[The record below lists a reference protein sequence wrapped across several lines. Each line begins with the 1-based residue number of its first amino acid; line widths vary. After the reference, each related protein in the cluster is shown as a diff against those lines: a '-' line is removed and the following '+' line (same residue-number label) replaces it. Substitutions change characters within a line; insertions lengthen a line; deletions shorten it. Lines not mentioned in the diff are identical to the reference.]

1 TTRGSTR
8 LTLATWNSWSR
19 TETSTSRRRSGTLSG
34 ASLHWSRESP
44 RTSSSTH
51 ARRVITGWPRL
62 SSQTQNETFSSR
74 RYTSTPS
81 KVNWKSM
88 ASTLCSH
95 RTSLTEDTE
104 TMDGL
109 ATTRVSRCCSP
120 GGKVQLSRLLRLR
133 LSKE

>member
-1 TTRGSTR
+1 MTNQTQ
-8 LTLATWNSWSR
+8 
-19 TETSTSRRRSGTLSG
+19 SGT
-34 ASLHWSRESP
+34 SLHSSSKSP

-51 ARRVITGWPRL
+51 AISDITRQPRL
-62 SSQTQNETFSSR
+62 SSRTQNETFSSR
-74 RYTSTPS
+74 EYTSTPS

-109 ATTRVSRCCSP
+109 AATRVSRCCSP